1 MALKEVPRKV
11 CLLGDPGVGKTSLVK
26 KFIDGSFSERYVH
39 TTGPKM
45 TRHRLDLPDLETR
58 LDLQMWDVAGPKTIP
73 FLEGYVQGAAGL
85 LAVCD
90 VTRDETLVN
99 LDDWLAGARK
109 IAGEVSVVMLA
120 NKCDATDAALV
131 DAQSVA
137 IAARRARVPYYM
149 TSARTGANVQLAFQS
164 ICRMMV
170 GEAPL
175 TT

>member
-1 MALKEVPRKV
+1 MKEVPRKV
-11 CLLGDPGVGKTSLVK
+11 CLLGDPGVGKTSLMK
-26 KFIDGSFSERYVH
+26 RFTDGSFSERYVH

-45 TRHRLDLPDLETR
+45 TRHQLDLLDLETR
-58 LDLQMWDVAGPKTIP
+58 LGLQMWDVVGPKTIP
-73 FLEGYVQGAAGL
+73 FLKGYVQGAEGV

-99 LDDWLAGARK
+99 LDDWISSARQ
-109 IAGEVSVVMLA
+109 IAGELSVVILA

-149 TSARTGANVQLAFQS
+149 TSARTGANVQLAFHS